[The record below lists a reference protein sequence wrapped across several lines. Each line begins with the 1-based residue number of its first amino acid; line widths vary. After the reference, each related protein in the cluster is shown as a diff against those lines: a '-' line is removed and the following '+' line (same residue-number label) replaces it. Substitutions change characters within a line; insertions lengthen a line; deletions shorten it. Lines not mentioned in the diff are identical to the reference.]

1 MRLAEGMTFAVLDVE
16 TTGVLPRTDRVVE
29 VAVVRMD
36 GEGRRLGE
44 FATLINPG
52 RDVGD
57 TYFHGISATD
67 VVSAPMFQEVLG
79 DVVALLSGA
88 VVVGHNVRF
97 DLRFLEVEARRARY
111 ALPAV
116 PFVCTLHLS
125 HRLAGPLPHRR
136 LAVCCEHAGIEHDE
150 AHDALSDASA
160 TAQLLV
166 HYLRRAAELGVGGL
180 EDLGCDTV
188 IWPAPDWPPWPPS
201 GRGLRRTEA
210 RKVDEGALV
219 QRLLT
224 RLETAPDA
232 DAGFAAYYDV
242 LDRVLEDRRLTPEEA
257 EALYEIARLW
267 SLDGAAVRLAHK
279 KYLRAVADAA
289 LGDGHISPAERKD
302 LEKVAS
308 LLGIDRGLFAAIQ
321 AEAEEAR
328 TKAISAA
335 TASRATASNPLAG
348 RTICFTGALSG
359 HLGGERITRTR
370 AEALA
375 EEAGLEVRTS
385 VSSDLDIL
393 VVADPNT
400 QSTKARK
407 ARQCG
412 TRVIAEM
419 ELWRQLGIAVS

>member
-1 MRLAEGMTFAVLDVE
+1 MRLAEGITFAVLDVE
-16 TTGVLPRTDRVVE
+16 TTGFLPRTDRVVE

-44 FATLINPG
+44 FATLVNPG

-57 TYFHGISATD
+57 TYYHGISATD
-67 VVSAPMFQEVLG
+67 IMSAPSFHEVLG

-97 DLRFLEVEARRARY
+97 DLRFLDVEARRARY
-111 ALPAV
+111 VLPTV
-116 PFVCTLHLS
+116 PFLCTLHLS
-125 HRLAGPLPHRR
+125 HRVAGPLPHRR
-136 LAVCCEHAGIEHDE
+136 LAVCCEHAGIVHDG
-150 AHDALSDASA
+150 AHDALNDASA
-160 TAQLLV
+160 TARLLV

-188 IWPAPDWPPWPPS
+188 TWPAPHWPSWPPS
-201 GRGLRRTEA
+201 GRALRRREA
-210 RKVDEGALV
+210 RQVDEGALV
-219 QRLLT
+219 QRLLL
-224 RLETAPDA
+224 RLETAPDVE
-232 DAGFAAYYDV
+232 AGISAYYDV
-242 LDRVLEDRRLTPEEA
+242 LDRVLEDRRVTPDEA

-267 SLDGAAVRLAHK
+267 GLDGAAVRLAHK

-302 LEKVAS
+302 LAKVAS
-308 LLGIDRGLFAAIQ
+308 LLGIDRGPFAAIQ

-328 TKAISAA
+328 AKAIGVA
-335 TASRATASNPLAG
+335 TASRAKTSSPLAG
-348 RTICFTGALSG
+348 QTICFTGALSG
-359 HLGGERITRTR
+359 HLDGERITRTM

-400 QSTKARK
+400 QSIKARK
-407 ARQCG
+407 ARQYG

-419 ELWRQLGIAVS
+419 ELWRQLGVAVT

>member
-1 MRLAEGMTFAVLDVE
+1 MRLTDGMTFAVLDVE

-29 VAVVRMD
+29 VAVVRTD

-44 FATLINPG
+44 FATLVNPG

-57 TYFHGISATD
+57 TYLHGISATD
-67 VVSAPMFQEVLG
+67 VLSAPTFQEVLG
-79 DVVALLSGA
+79 DIVALLAGA

-111 ALPAV
+111 ALPQI
-116 PFVCTLHLS
+116 PFLCTLQLS
-125 HRLAGPLPHRR
+125 HRVAGPLPHRR
-136 LAVCCEHAGIEHDE
+136 LAVCCEHAGITLET

-160 TAQLLV
+160 TARLLMY
-166 HYLRRAAELGVGGL
+166 YLSRATEQGLLAL
-180 EDLGCDTV
+180 EDLAFDTV
-188 IWPAPDWPPWPPS
+188 TQPAPDWPPWPPT
-201 GRGLRRTEA
+201 GRTLRRSEA
-210 RKVDEGALV
+210 RQIDEGTLV
-219 QRLLT
+219 QRLLA
-224 RLETAPDA
+224 RLETAPDV
-232 DAGFAAYYDV
+232 DAGVAAYYDV
-242 LDRVLEDRRLTPEEA
+242 LDRVLEDRRITPEET

-267 SLDGAAVRLAHK
+267 SLDAAAVRLAHR

-289 LGDGHISPAERKD
+289 LGDGHISPAEAKD
-302 LEKVAS
+302 LERVAC
-308 LLGIDRGLFAAIQ
+308 LLGIDRGWFATIQ

-328 TKAISAA
+328 AKAIGAA
-335 TASRATASNPLAG
+335 TASRAAASSPLAG
-348 RTICFTGALSG
+348 QTICFTGALSG
-359 HLGGERITRTR
+359 HLGCERITRTM

-375 EEAGLEVRTS
+375 EKAGLEVRAS

-407 ARQCG
+407 ARQYG

-419 ELWRQLGIAVS
+419 ELWRQLGVAVS